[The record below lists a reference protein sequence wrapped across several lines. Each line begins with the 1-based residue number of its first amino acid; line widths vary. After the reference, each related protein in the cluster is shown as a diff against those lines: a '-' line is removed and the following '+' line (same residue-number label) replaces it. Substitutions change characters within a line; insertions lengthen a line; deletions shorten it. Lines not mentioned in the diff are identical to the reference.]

1 MGGVV
6 AIRVK
11 IAGNEE
17 RLDPF
22 EFLCKRPGRS
32 GRRRL
37 QVRLQLQHHLHSRI
51 LIGITCLGWMVIWLF
66 GGSPTAKVTGQCT
79 FSQQQR
85 RGVDGIKQR
94 EKGPRFVAPG
104 TGFTLVHTGFTGTQ

>member
-32 GRRRL
+32 GRRWL
-37 QVRLQLQHHLHSRI
+37 QVQVQPVATSRI
-51 LIGITCLGWMVIWLF
+51 LIGITCLGWMVI
-66 GGSPTAKVTGQCT
+66 
-79 FSQQQR
+79 
-85 RGVDGIKQR
+85 
-94 EKGPRFVAPG
+94 
-104 TGFTLVHTGFTGTQ
+104 